1 MNVTRAAW
9 PSFNSFVVSVPLVM
23 NVTRAAWPS
32 FSSFVVSVP
41 LVMNVTRAAGLALIH
56 LLCQFLWL

>member
-23 NVTRAAWPS
+23 NVTRAA
-32 FSSFVVSVP
+32 
-41 LVMNVTRAAGLALIH
+41 GLALVH